1 MIAHYLPQF
10 HPIVE
15 NDEWWGAGFT
25 EWTNVAKARPLFRGH
40 EQPKLPG
47 QLGFYDLRLAETP
60 RRKPL
65 SPSVTA
71 SKRFATGII
80 GLRAGACSNDRSGK
94 CSTAA
99 VRVLEFCLGW
109 ANQHWTTIWT
119 GGRSILVE
127 QTYPGEEDHERHFR
141 ELLPAF
147 RDERYFRVDGRP
159 LFLVYRPNDMPE
171 VAIRGPMAAARPRRR
186 IAGHVP
192 RRRGE
197 ERLARR
203 GSGFRR

>member
-25 EWTNVAKARPLFRGH
+25 EWTNVAQARPLFRGH

-47 QLGFYDLRLAETP
+47 ELGFYDLRLAETREAQAALAERYGIEAFCYWHYWFAGRRLLERPFREVLDSGRP
-60 RRKPL
+60 R
-65 SPSVTA
+65 
-71 SKRFATGII
+71 
-80 GLRAGACSNDRSGK
+80 
-94 CSTAA
+94 
-99 VRVLEFCLGW
+99 LEFCLGW

-147 RDERYFRVDGRP
+147 RDERYLRVDGRP
-159 LFLVYRPNDMPE
+159 LFLVYRP
-171 VAIRGPMAAARPRRR
+171 
-186 IAGHVP
+186 
-192 RRRGE
+192 
-197 ERLARR
+197 ERLA
-203 GSGFRR
+203 